1 MNSIDSLFSDQSDHK
16 PDEVDE
22 VEDTAEEAE
31 APEPIEEP
39 SEEIEP
45 AETVQIE
52 PQVEAAPKAIPLAA
66 MLDERDK
73 RKEAERKAI
82 ELERQL
88 EEIRK
93 ANEVQKP
100 DIYSDDPYLND
111 FRERMEAQFE
121 RQRFQDR
128 ILDSDER
135 AKEKYGAE
143 VVEKA
148 ALWAKDRMQDDPA
161 FRTKFLENRRPME
174 WVVEQHQQETRAA
187 EILSDPDAWVRKR
200 AAELGLIGEATGTSP
215 ETAENTQPAAKAPS
229 RSIASFPS
237 QGGISDTLT
246 GKNSA
251 IASLFS

>member
-1 MNSIDSLFSDQSDHK
+1 MNSIDSLFSNS
-16 PDEVDE
+16 PDEEPEELAE
-22 VEDTAEEAE
+22 VEEAVEEAE
-31 APEPIEEP
+31 APEPVEEP

-45 AETVQIE
+45 AEAVEIE

-73 RKEAERKAI
+73 RKEAERKAA
-82 ELERQL
+82 ELERKL
-88 EEIRK
+88 EEVRK
-93 ANEVQKP
+93 ANEVQQP

-111 FRERMEAQFE
+111 FRQQIQAQFE

-143 VVEKA
+143 TVETA
-148 ALWAKDRMQDDPA
+148 ALWAKQRMEDDPS
-161 FRTKFLENRRPME
+161 FRSKFLDHRRPME

-215 ETAENTQPAAKAPS
+215 ETAETTQPAAKAPS
-229 RSIASFPS
+229 RSIASVPS